1 MLDVKDI
8 EILRNVIGEVVDAR
22 IEKIDAKLEKIE
34 NRLGNIE
41 NELEVVKNRLEN
53 VENELEVVKNRLENV
68 ENELEVVKNRLKKI
82 ETDISNIQ
90 STIEN
95 ELRPNITII
104 AEGHWMLNRKLDEV
118 FKMRD
123 EHELILIRI
132 NRLENELITSK

>member
-34 NRLGNIE
+34 NRLGNI
-41 NELEVVKNRLEN
+41 
-53 VENELEVVKNRLENV
+53 

>member
-1 MLDVKDI
+1 MIYYENKNRKEDTTMLDVKDI

-34 NRLGNIE
+34 
-41 NELEVVKNRLEN
+41 
-53 VENELEVVKNRLENV
+53 NRLENV

>member
-1 MLDVKDI
+1 MKLPTMLDVKDI

-41 NELEVVKNRLEN
+41 
-53 VENELEVVKNRLENV
+53 NRLENV

>member
-41 NELEVVKNRLEN
+41 NRLENVENRLEN
-53 VENELEVVKNRLENV
+53 VES
-68 ENELEVVKNRLKKI
+68 ELEVVKNRLKKI

>member
-41 NELEVVKNRLEN
+41 
-53 VENELEVVKNRLENV
+53 NRLENV

>member
-34 NRLGNIE
+34 
-41 NELEVVKNRLEN
+41 
-53 VENELEVVKNRLENV
+53 NRLENV

-104 AEGHWMLNRKLDEV
+104 AEGHWMLNTKLDEV